1 MRRVPTTTLLTLA
14 VLLFA
19 GVALAGGERCRKASE
34 TAENAA
40 AEARCEESAEACLTR
55 MAAKIRAKGWTG
67 IETEKNADGRYEVV
81 AVEPGSPAE
90 AAGFRTG
97 DVLLAVDRL
106 DLYAADEEEL
116 AEVKQRLAVGSEV
129 HYTVA
134 TGGQKRELDVTLAEV
149 PARIMAQWIGQH
161 MLDQHAHIEVASR

>member
-1 MRRVPTTTLLTLA
+1 MQRVPTTALLALT

-19 GVALAGGERCRKASE
+19 GLALAGGERCRKESE
-34 TAENAA
+34 AAHTATAET
-40 AEARCEESAEACLTR
+40 RCEKSADACLSR
-55 MAAKIRAKGWTG
+55 MAAKIRAEGWSG
-67 IETEKNADGRYEVV
+67 IETEKNVAGRYEVV
-81 AVEPGSPAE
+81 AVESGSPAE

-116 AEVKQRLAVGSEV
+116 HDVERRLTVGSQV
-129 HYTVA
+129 RYTVA
-134 TGGQKRELDVTLAEV
+134 TSGQKRELDVTLAEV

-161 MLDQHAHIEVASR
+161 MLDQHAPVDAASR